1 VITLAFCDGHT
12 LTVRADYAHREE
24 IKALASYP
32 DIRWHP
38 ESKSWLLDARLFDK
52 LSERLGHE
60 FAPLTMGLLEA
71 LPPRDDCKRMTQ
83 GMVTKGRV
91 TRRRGRKAG

>member
-52 LSERLGHE
+52 LSERLGQH
-60 FAPLTMGLLEA
+60 FAPLPVEFFER
-71 LPPRDDCKRMTQ
+71 LPPRDLSIVPAKRKQ
-83 GMVTKGRV
+83 P
-91 TRRRGRKAG
+91 RRMIRA